1 MTGDKW
7 FRPKRFGYGATPDNW
22 KGWAFM
28 VVYIAIVIAL
38 SLMLIHEGAAA
49 WLVVLI
55 VVALTGAT
63 IPFIK
68 AKTDGDWRWR
78 WH

>member
-1 MTGDKW
+1 MAGDKW

-28 VVYIAIVIAL
+28 VVYIAIVVVL
-38 SLMLIHEGAAA
+38 SLMLIHAGTAA
-49 WLVVLI
+49 WLVILAVL
-55 VVALTGAT
+55 ALTVA
-63 IPFIK
+63 IMPLIK
-68 AKTDGDWRWR
+68 AKTDGEWRWR